1 MTSFVPAAVAEEAPA
16 PFDGARIKH
25 PVDAVNKKCSRCQ
38 HKNANSISPYGYLEK
53 DAEGKWQFA
62 EIASKDFQTALLPQ
76 RIPPEGILREE
87 SSIFPAA
94 VAAPS
99 WIWTCNTMTMTAQ
112 AQPSERAARTFK
124 SDISSFQVQMSPEKV
139 RRLDPAQVTQVK
151 TSYKLLQD
159 AHVAS
164 DWVTQLSSNAI
175 AARSLGVP
183 CVYGCTC
190 RMVPLQTTGSCCRT
204 QIGKSLSGSAAFA
217 SPNLLCRSHPD
228 TSFLKIGE
236 EPAITFKVPY
246 LNSSLENKISLLQA
260 VSSQFMSLRKGAS
273 QVGRAD

>member
-1 MTSFVPAAVAEEAPA
+1 MRKA
-16 PFDGARIKH
+16 
-25 PVDAVNKKCSRCQ
+25 
-38 HKNANSISPYGYLEK
+38 
-53 DAEGKWQFA
+53 
-62 EIASKDFQTALLPQ
+62 
-76 RIPPEGILREE
+76 

-112 AQPSERAARTFK
+112 ARLSERAARTFK

-159 AHVAS
+159 ARVAS
-164 DWVTQLSSNAI
+164 DWVTQLSSNEI

-183 CVYGCTC
+183 CVYGCNC

-204 QIGKSLSGSAAFA
+204 QIGKSLSGSAAFVT
-217 SPNLLCRSHPD
+217 PNLLCPSHPD
-228 TSFLKIGE
+228 TSLLKIAE

-260 VSSQFMSLRKGAS
+260 VSSTIHVATQRGKSS
-273 QVGRAD
+273 WES